1 MGRMISALI
10 VTAAMSAPAA
20 AAEDALARA
29 RSLYNLGQFDAA
41 VQAADQA
48 RQVPG
53 LADAADLVAAR
64 AYLERF
70 RAGGAADDLTGARE
84 RLRRLDP
91 RRFAAR
97 ERTEFIVGLGETL
110 YFDDAF
116 GAASSV
122 FDTVLL
128 SGDPLAP
135 LGDDA
140 RARVLDWW
148 ATAIERDARPLPDAE
163 RRLVFQRIRARMI
176 EELATHPA
184 SSAAVY
190 WLAAAARAAGDV
202 QAAWDAA
209 HAGWVRA
216 PLAADGGVALRA
228 DLDQLMQR
236 AIIPERARALA
247 QMPET
252 LQEQWEQFKARW
264 VK

>member
-1 MGRMISALI
+1 MGRMISTLI
-10 VTAAMSAPAA
+10 VTAAVIAPAA
-20 AAEDALARA
+20 AQDPVARA
-29 RSLYNLGQFDAA
+29 RLLYNQGQFDAA
-41 VQAADQA
+41 LQAADQA
-48 RQVPG
+48 RQAPG

-110 YFDDAF
+110 YFDEAF

-128 SGDPLAP
+128 AGDPLAP

-148 ATAIERDARPLPDAE
+148 ATAIERAARPMPDAE
-163 RRLVFQRIRARMI
+163 RRLVYQRIRARMI
-176 EELATHPA
+176 EELAAHPA
-184 SSAAVY
+184 STAAVY
-190 WLAAAARAAGDV
+190 WLAAAARAAGDS
-202 QAAWDAA
+202 QAAWEAA
-209 HAGWVRA
+209 QAGWVRA
-216 PLAADGGVALRA
+216 SLAADGGAALRA
-228 DLDQLMQR
+228 DLDQLVQR

-247 QMPET
+247 QPPQS
-252 LQEQWEQFKARW
+252 LQEQWEQFKTRWAR
-264 VK
+264 

>member
-1 MGRMISALI
+1 MISTLIVAAALI
-10 VTAAMSAPAA
+10 VPAA
-20 AAEDALARA
+20 AAQDPLARA
-29 RSLYNLGQFDAA
+29 RLLYNQGQFDAA
-41 VQAADQA
+41 LQAADQA
-48 RQVPG
+48 RQAPG
-53 LADAADLVAAR
+53 LADVADLVAAR

-70 RAGGAADDLTGARE
+70 RVGGAAEDLTGARE

-91 RRFAAR
+91 RHFAAR

-128 SGDPLAP
+128 AGDPLAP

-148 ATAIERDARPLPDAE
+148 ATAIERDARPMPDAE
-163 RRLVFQRIRARMI
+163 RRVVYQRIRARMI
-176 EELATHPA
+176 EELAAHPA

-190 WLAAAARAAGDV
+190 WLAAAARAAGDP
-202 QAAWDAA
+202 QAAWEAA
-209 HAGWVRA
+209 QAGWVRA
-216 PLAADGGVALRA
+216 SLAADGGAALRA
-228 DLDQLMQR
+228 DLDQLMRR

-247 QMPET
+247 QPPEM
-252 LQEQWEQFKARW
+252 LQTQWEQFKERWAR
-264 VK
+264 